1 MDDPSSNLL
10 TSLRDKKLLAII
22 RGNNPEACFN
32 TAMTLIN
39 AGITILEVSLT
50 TTDALKLI
58 RRIHETAAGRVLLG
72 AGTVLTPGQ
81 VHESRDAGAQFIVT
95 PCLAPSTDAAVK
107 LGLPTL
113 VGALTPAEVYTA
125 ARAGATA
132 VKLFPA
138 SVGGPSYLKALRD
151 PFPDIEFIPVGGVD
165 AESVTEYLQAGA
177 LAVGAGSPLTH
188 DAPRGGSL
196 SELGIRARKFIGLT
210 QAASAQS
217 RPAEGVR
224 QWTS

>member
-1 MDDPSSNLL
+1 MDDISSTLL
-10 TSLRDKKLLAII
+10 MSLRDKKLLAII

-32 TAMTLIN
+32 TALTLID

-50 TTDALKLI
+50 TTDALKVI
-58 RRIHETAAGRVLLG
+58 RRIHETADGRVLLG

-81 VHESRDAGAQFIVT
+81 VHEARDAGAQFIVT
-95 PCLAPSTDAAVK
+95 PCLAPSTEAAAQ
-107 LGLPTL
+107 LGLPVL
-113 VGALTPAEVYTA
+113 VGALSPAEVYAA

-138 SVGGPSYLKALRD
+138 SVGGPAYLKALRD

-165 AESVTEYLQAGA
+165 AETVTEYLQAGA
-177 LAVGAGSPLTH
+177 LAVGAGSPLTQ

-196 SELGIRARKFIGLT
+196 SELENRARKFIRLT
-210 QAASAQS
+210 QAPSAQS
-217 RPAEGVR
+217 HHVEGLH

>member
-1 MDDPSSNLL
+1 MDHTSAKLL
-10 TSLRDKKLLAII
+10 TSLRENKLLAII
-22 RGNNPEACFN
+22 RGNNPEACLN
-32 TAMTLIN
+32 TALTLIN

-50 TTDALKLI
+50 TTNAMKVI
-58 RRIHETAAGRVLLG
+58 RRIHEAAAGRVILG
-72 AGTVLTPGQ
+72 AGTVLTSGQ
-81 VHESRDAGAQFIVT
+81 VHEALDAGAQFIVT
-95 PCLAPSTDAAVK
+95 PCLAPSTDAAFQ
-107 LGLPTL
+107 LGLPAL
-113 VGALTPAEVYTA
+113 VGALTPGEVYAA

-138 SVGGPSYLKALRD
+138 SVGGPAYLKALRD

-165 AESVTEYLQAGA
+165 AGSVTEYLQAGA

-196 SELGIRARKFIGLT
+196 SELGNRARKFIALT
-210 QAASAQS
+210 QSSAQS
-217 RPAEGVR
+217 QNAEGLR